1 MRYDLRLMWVED
13 APKWYKEAKEII
25 EMDIEDECLTADISY
40 ISDSQELLNM
50 LQREQAGFKLYDIFF
65 IDYSLSHG
73 VVGSNIIKELRKINI
88 DSDILFYSSDKEEVI
103 REEMIDD
110 LGSFEG
116 VYIANRSN
124 FREKSLFL
132 LKKNAK
138 RLLSLSNI
146 RGLLTD
152 QTSEND
158 YIIISYLYK
167 KYDGLSTQQKE
178 EIKKMVL
185 DYMLTNQREYEH
197 KSKRE
202 IENIEKNGIK
212 NINKFLKL
220 PSYVVPIDLKYKL
233 FQMIIEFRGDKTFDK
248 YTIEDYIGK
257 IINLRNTV
265 AHKKLDI
272 CRMQKNILYYDNI
285 NQFSSRKCPDDCKD
299 HNDDKKISVEEWKE
313 FRRQI
318 IEYGTCFDAVLGEIM
333 KDAGE
338 NKAAQEIAA
347 NEEA

>member
-1 MRYDLRLMWVED
+1 MRYDIRLMWVED
-13 APKWYKEAKEII
+13 MPKWYKEAKEII
-25 EMDIEDECLTADISY
+25 EMDIEDECLNADINY
-40 ISDSQELLNM
+40 ISDGQELLDR
-50 LQREQAGFKLYDIFF
+50 LQREQEGFKLYDIFF
-65 IDYSLSHG
+65 IDYSLSNG
-73 VVGSNIIKELRKINI
+73 IVGSNLIKELRKTNI

-103 REEMIDD
+103 RKEVIDD

-167 KYDGLSTQQKE
+167 KYDVLSKHQKE
-178 EIKKMVL
+178 EIKKEVL
-185 DYMLTNQREYEH
+185 DYMLSKQREYEN
-197 KSKRE
+197 KNKKE
-202 IENIEKNGIK
+202 IENIEKNGIQ

-220 PSYVVPIDLKYKL
+220 PSYVVPIDLKYKI
-233 FQMIIEFRGDKTFDK
+233 FKMIIEFSGTKTFDNHS
-248 YTIEDYIGK
+248 IEDYIGK
-257 IINLRNTV
+257 IVNLRNTV

-272 CRMQKNILYYDNI
+272 CRTQKNILYYDNI
-285 NQFSSRKCPDDCKD
+285 NQFCARRCPEDCKD
-299 HNDDKKISVEEWKE
+299 HINEFKISVEGWKE
-313 FRRQI
+313 IRRQI
-318 IEYGTCFDAVLGEIM
+318 ISYGTCFDAILGEIM
-333 KDAGE
+333 NDIE
-338 NKAAQEIAA
+338 VSEEIAA
-347 NEEA
+347 NVMK